1 MPPTRP
7 VLATIASMVLLACG
21 TSKPSPVRT
30 TEPPKPAPSPAVIN
44 LPAEFDPAIR
54 DATTLAVEILE
65 GAGDPILR
73 NDGSTAINGPA
84 RDDTKAMIVF
94 AEEPETSSRDGS
106 SLPLPSVCVTLTSPA
121 RACRPNSE
129 CWDADPSRAPVILCN
144 LAFVR
149 KVGDLLQIR
158 HDQAAFNGAIERDV
172 AFIKLLQDIEQHPE
186 RIFRSQ
192 NADAMFQPLL
202 SMLLFFLAHELHH
215 AAHDAPGAH
224 FEPESAQTVTDL
236 GDQVTKEA
244 YCRNSAEFLQQGWIV
259 SPRAGQPLPNSP
271 APAGMAGQ
279 IVTEARKV
287 WEQELAADRYATKML
302 VHALNHMFHEDPHL
316 GVQLRDAS
324 IDSLS
329 MIAMQSWYANLDR
342 FLSSTCPDLR
352 SSKHALSRCLCSEY
366 GNSAYVGALL
376 GTTHPPITMRMN
388 GVIREITNRFGV
400 SPHQLSQV
408 RVRDALSLAMTS
420 AAHMASGGCVFTDM
434 EKLFP
439 NATTTAS
446 VTGLEGPWEKS
457 DGFHQEWACE
467 CAPRRGASS
476 ELREHMKPPEGCE
489 AHRPKY
495 RPEALPSLPE
505 ASKLHQAIA
514 SGDVTRVK
522 ALLASGADPNELD
535 QARGETPITRAV
547 MASRN
552 VALDV
557 RIELINVLA
566 ARGADVNRPL
576 PSGTSALTLT
586 ILSAKPALMKALVDL
601 GADVNRPAQGGN
613 SPLMLA
619 AVVPED
625 RGTAANEIIAH
636 LLAKGAD
643 VNAVNDKGE
652 TALVRAAKCHYQ
664 TDQECGFPERIE
676 LLLKAGAR
684 RSHRDAA
691 RKTALDY
698 AQAGGWQTITRLLK

>member
-1 MPPTRP
+1 M
-7 VLATIASMVLLACG
+7 
-21 TSKPSPVRT
+21 
-30 TEPPKPAPSPAVIN
+30 
-44 LPAEFDPAIR
+44 
-54 DATTLAVEILE
+54 
-65 GAGDPILR
+65 
-73 NDGSTAINGPA
+73 
-84 RDDTKAMIVF
+84 
-94 AEEPETSSRDGS
+94 
-106 SLPLPSVCVTLTSPA
+106 LTSPA

-129 CWDADPSRAPVILCN
+129 CWDAAPSRAPVILCN

-149 KVGDLLQIR
+149 KVGDLIQIR
-158 HDQAAFNGAIERDV
+158 HDQAAFYGALESDV

-192 NADAMFQPLL
+192 NADAMFQALL
-202 SMLLFFLAHELHH
+202 SMLLFFLAHEFHH
-215 AAHDAPGAH
+215 AAYDAPGAH
-224 FEPESAQTVTDL
+224 FEPESAQAVTDL

-271 APAGMAGQ
+271 APAGIAGQ
-279 IVTEARKV
+279 IVREARKV
-287 WEQELAADRYATKML
+287 WEQELAADRHATKML
-302 VHALNHMFHEDPHL
+302 VHALNHTLHKDPQL
-316 GVQLRDAS
+316 GVQFRDAA

-329 MIAMQSWYANLDR
+329 MIAMQSWYAKLDK

-352 SSKHALSRCLCSEY
+352 SSKHALSRCLCSKY

-388 GVIREITNRFGV
+388 GVIRELTDRFGV
-400 SPHQLSQV
+400 SPHEIAQE

-420 AAHMASGGCVFTDM
+420 AANMASGGCVFTDM

-439 NATTTAS
+439 NATTTAP
-446 VTGLEGPWEKS
+446 VTGLEGPWLKS
-457 DGFHQEWACE
+457 DGFLQEWACE
-467 CAPRRGASS
+467 CAPRPRGATS
-476 ELREHMKPPEGCE
+476 ELRERMKPPGGCE

-495 RPEALPSLPE
+495 RPEDLPSLPE

-514 SGDVTRVK
+514 SGDVARVK

-535 QARGETPITRAV
+535 QARDETPITRAV
-547 MASRN
+547 TASRN

-557 RIELINVLA
+557 RIELMNALA

-576 PSGTSALTLT
+576 QSGTSALTLT
-586 ILSAKPALMKALVDL
+586 ILIAKPALMKALVDL

-613 SPLMLA
+613 SPLMFA
-619 AVVPED
+619 AIVPEYQD
-625 RGTAANEIIAH
+625 TTVNEIIAH

-643 VNAVNDKGE
+643 VNAVNNKRE
-652 TALVRAAKCHYQ
+652 TALILAARCRYE